1 MNRKGISPILASV
14 LLLAVTISVAG
25 VFSGWAPN
33 LAQTVTDQTGN
44 QTEER
49 LSCNQA
55 SAEFISANYDS
66 GSSEVTVALRNTGG
80 EDFDELIL
88 AAFDSDDLIV
98 AQTNVSVSS
107 GSVANTTISG
117 VSSLPAYIN
126 LYSQQCGDVSGTIDD
141 ISQ

>member
-1 MNRKGISPILASV
+1 MTKKGISPILASV

-33 LAQTVTDQTGN
+33 LAQSVTGQTEN
-44 QTEER
+44 QTEQR
-49 LSCNQA
+49 LSCNEA

-66 GSSEVTVALRNTGG
+66 TNTEVNLAVRNTGG

-88 AAFDSDDLIV
+88 AAFNSDDTLV
-98 AQTNVSVSS
+98 TQTNISVPA
-107 GSVANTTISG
+107 GSVTDTTISG
-117 VSSLPAYIN
+117 VSSVPAYVN
-126 LYSQQCGDVSGTIDD
+126 LYSQECSDVSSTIDD